1 MSSNLTFKRKC
12 EHCGK
17 KFSAKTLYTRY
28 CSHACNSAH
37 YKLLKRQEKI
47 NNFNEEQS
55 KPVENLLP
63 FNSIIQQKEFL
74 NIEGQSIKSVTLTDR
89 KVIIALDGLSNGV
102 YIIKASTDSGAVIKK
117 FIKE

>member
-17 KFSAKTLYTRY
+17 EFSAKTLYTRY

-74 NIEGQSIKSVTLTDR
+74 NIEETAALIGASRRTLFR
-89 KVIIALDGLSNGV
+89 LISNGSLKVGKIGRRTIIAR
-102 YIIKASTDSGAVIKK
+102 
-117 FIKE
+117 KEIDKLFK